1 MDDWRYIGVSLSNAA
16 YFCINGSLGW
26 SDFFYNELYR
36 LGIQILKDLLAKFLE
51 MLLQKKIA
59 QKGSIINNLRAG

>member
-36 LGIQILKDLLAKFLE
+36 LGIQILKDMLAKFLE
-51 MLLQKKIA
+51 VLLQK
-59 QKGSIINNLRAG
+59 